1 MALPAGEA
9 ALAPDACSRNATSMT
24 RSRALAYLFAAAFM
38 LFGCSRA
45 PNSDETPASIVLPEG
60 ARLVDLSH
68 SFDDSTIHWPTS
80 KEHFHLE
87 PIAYGPTPAGYFYA
101 SYSFCAAEHGGTHLD
116 APRHFA
122 EHGATT
128 DAIPLERLVAPAV
141 VIDMSDDAAKDRDAL
156 LGRSHL
162 ESFEAEHG
170 TIAPGTIVLVRTDW
184 SERWPDLER
193 YLGDTTPG
201 DVSNLH
207 FPGIGA
213 DAAELLVERQI
224 AAVGLDTA
232 SLDHGPSREFEAHR
246 ILAAAGIPGFE
257 NLHSLAQLPARGAL
271 VIALPMK
278 IGQGSGGPLRAI
290 AIVP

>member
-1 MALPAGEA
+1 
-9 ALAPDACSRNATSMT
+9 MT
-24 RSRALAYLFAAAFM
+24 RSPCPAWLLAASFM
-38 LFGCSRA
+38 LLGCSRSSDPSA
-45 PNSDETPASIVLPEG
+45 DETTASIVLPEG

-68 SFDDSTIHWPTS
+68 SFDDSTVYWPTAPTD
-80 KEHFHLE
+80 FRLE
-87 PIAYGPTPAGYFYA
+87 TLADGPTKAGWFYA
-101 SYSFCAAEHGGTHLD
+101 SYSFCTPEHGGTHLD

-128 DAIPLERLVAPAV
+128 DAIPLERLVANAV
-141 VIDMSDDAAKDRDAL
+141 VIDMSEDAAKDRDAL
-156 LGRSHL
+156 LGRTHI
-162 ESFEAEHG
+162 EAFEAKHG

-184 SERWPDLER
+184 SKRWPDR
-193 YLGDTTPG
+193 TQYLGDATPG

-213 DAAELLVERQI
+213 DAAELLAERQI

-232 SLDHGPSREFEAHR
+232 SLDHGPSRDFRAHR

-257 NLHSLAQLPARGAL
+257 NLHSLAELPARGSL
-271 VIALPMK
+271 IIALPMK
-278 IGQGSGGPLRAI
+278 IGHGSGGPLRAI